1 MAQNTSAPVAQ
12 ETEQV
17 ASNH

>member
-1 MAQNTSAPVAQ
+1 MTSAQ

-17 ASNH
+17 YS